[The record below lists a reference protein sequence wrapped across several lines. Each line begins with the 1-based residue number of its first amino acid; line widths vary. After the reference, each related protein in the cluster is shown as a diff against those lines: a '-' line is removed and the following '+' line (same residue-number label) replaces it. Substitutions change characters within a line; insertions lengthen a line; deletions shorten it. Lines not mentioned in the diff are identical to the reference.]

1 MIRTEAEEA
10 LLARFAADTLPGG
23 TEVRAERT
31 AAFDVFRKAGLPH
44 RRVEEW
50 KYTDLR
56 TLMRK
61 IAPAAARPALDEARR
76 ALKEAGD
83 TLPGLDRYRLVIVDG
98 YFFAELSDAKAL
110 GEAGVRVESVAAL
123 LAKDGA
129 EAAALLAP
137 EGKAANDIAVA
148 LNAAFAT
155 DGVTVTVPD
164 GVMLAKP
171 LEIFHVATAAQ
182 SVTARSHVTV
192 GAGAAVRV
200 VESHVGP
207 AGVAYQANA
216 SVRIDVGSRAQVAYA
231 KLQAE
236 GDAAVH
242 LGTTTLAIAPKSEVN
257 HLTVTAGAAVS
268 RSQIFLSTGG
278 DHTKVTLNG
287 AGMLK
292 GKQHADVTLVIDHAL
307 PGANTRVLYKTVV
320 DDDARGVFQ
329 GRINVWQ
336 VAQKTDAKMMNQAL
350 LLSENAEFDA
360 KPELE
365 IFADDVQ
372 CGHGATAGQIDQTQ
386 LFYLM
391 ARGVPQAEAE
401 QMLLEAFLDS
411 AIDALGDEAIGT
423 ALKQTVSNWLAKRGP
438 GAA

>member
-1 MIRTEAEEA
+1 MSAEPRMIRTEAEEA
-10 LLARFAADTLPGG
+10 LLVRFAADALPGG

-61 IAPAAARPALDEARR
+61 IAPAAARPSLDEARR

-236 GDAAVH
+236 GD
-242 LGTTTLAIAPKSEVN
+242 S
-257 HLTVTAGAAVS
+257 
-268 RSQIFLSTGG
+268 
-278 DHTKVTLNG
+278 DH
-287 AGMLK
+287 
-292 GKQHADVTLVIDHAL
+292 DHAEPREQQL
-307 PGANTRVLYKTVV
+307 EQPVRRDREDGRHRGIEVQLERNRPGRREVPV
-320 DDDARGVFQ
+320 
-329 GRINVWQ
+329 RICPR
-336 VAQKTDAKMMNQAL
+336 
-350 LLSENAEFDA
+350 E
-360 KPELE
+360 
-365 IFADDVQ
+365 
-372 CGHGATAGQIDQTQ
+372 
-386 LFYLM
+386 
-391 ARGVPQAEAE
+391 
-401 QMLLEAFLDS
+401 
-411 AIDALGDEAIGT
+411 DEAKVEDGT
-423 ALKQTVSNWLAKRGP
+423 LLRRHRDP
-438 GAA
+438 G